1 MRGLSEASEMWAW
14 THDIDWGSFPDWVGA
29 IGGVGG
35 AVTAASFYFLDRKRA
50 RLTQVAADKKQ
61 EQFET
66 DVNTHLYVLFRSIQD
81 VSRTYLDNVSSF
93 ADTLDL
99 RAELAA
105 FAATAIRM
113 QGLPGL
119 PIERFM
125 DLCDILEAITD
136 RRIEGKSPEATKD
149 AVAQIG
155 YVVNPLQEKLAQE
168 LRL

>member
-1 MRGLSEASEMWAW
+1 VINVRASEMWAW
-14 THDIDWGSFPDWVGA
+14 GNDIDWGSFPDWVGA

-35 AVTAASFYFLDRKRA
+35 ALTAASFYFLDRKRA
-50 RLTQVAADKKQ
+50 RLAQVAADKKQ
-61 EQFET
+61 ERFET
-66 DVNTHLYVLFRSIQD
+66 DVATHLYVLFRSIQD
-81 VSRTYLDNVSSF
+81 VSRNYLENVSSF
-93 ADTLDL
+93 ADTIDL
-99 RAELAA
+99 RAELGA
-105 FAATAIRM
+105 FRGTAIRM

-125 DLCDILEAITD
+125 DLCDLLEAITD
-136 RRIEGKSPEATKD
+136 RRIEGKSPEAIRD